1 MTGRKRTAVTI
12 STAHYEQIE
21 ESAKRYGITVNSFM
35 AFILGQWVDNQNLE
49 RERLMAQKVEE
60 EFSVQEDVLNNPLMM
75 EMIKEILS
83 SDQEFKDA
91 VKNKVDGQ

>member
-1 MTGRKRTAVTI
+1 MAERKRTAVTI
-12 STAHYEQIE
+12 SASHYAQLE
-21 ESAKRYGITVNSFM
+21 ESAKRYGISVNSFM

-60 EFSVQEDVLNNPLMM
+60 EFSIQEDVLNNPQMM

-91 VKNKVDGQ
+91 VRNKMDGK